1 MIKAIINGI
10 FKLVVSLI
18 SVLLSPIDSLIS
30 AALPGL
36 ASAISSVAS
45 FLQICSSAIGWVLS
59 CFGLSSACISLIVI
73 YFTFKLTVPV
83 TLHVI
88 KLAIKWYH
96 MLVP

>member
-10 FKLVVSLI
+10 FKLVISLVG
-18 SVLLSPIDSLIS
+18 VLLSPIDSLITS
-30 AALPGL
+30 ALPGL
-36 ASAISSVAS
+36 SSAISAVGS
-45 FLQICSSAIGWVLS
+45 FLQTCTSAIGWVLS
-59 CFGLSSACISLIVI
+59 CFGLSSNCISLIIV

-83 TLHVI
+83 LMYVF

>member
-18 SVLLSPIDSLIS
+18 SVLLAPIDSIITN
-30 AALPGL
+30 ALPGL
-36 ASAISSVAS
+36 SSAISAIGS
-45 FLQICSSAIGWVLS
+45 FLQICSSALGWVLS
-59 CFGLSSACISLIVI
+59 CFGLSSACLSLIVV
-73 YFTFKLTVPV
+73 YFTFKLTIPI
-83 TLHVI
+83 TIYVI

>member
-10 FKLVVSLI
+10 FKLIISLVG
-18 SVLLSPIDSLIS
+18 VLLAPIDAIITN
-30 AALPGL
+30 ALPGL
-36 ASAISSVAS
+36 SSAISAVGS

-59 CFGLSSACISLIVI
+59 CFGLSSACLSLIVV
-73 YFTFKLTVPV
+73 YFTFKLTIPITVH
-83 TLHVI
+83 LI